1 MADKQLIWLH
11 GEVKTPPLSEV
22 ARQRAGF
29 HLRFLQ
35 RGNALSMPHSRPM
48 PGIGP
53 RCHELRVPDPEKGI
67 TWRII
72 YRMDVDEIVVA
83 DVFAK
88 KTQKT
93 PQNVIDA
100 TARRYKIYDSTKDRG

>member
-1 MADKQLIWLH
+1 
-11 GEVKTPPLSEV
+11 
-22 ARQRAGF
+22 
-29 HLRFLQ
+29 
-35 RGNALSMPHSRPM
+35 
-48 PGIGP
+48 
-53 RCHELRVPDPEKGI
+53 
-67 TWRII
+67 
-72 YRMDVDEIVVA
+72 MDVDEIVVA